1 MRAVI
6 CGANGAKAA
15 AKFIRGKK
23 ADLYNMTHLMEE
35 N

>member
-6 CGANGAKAA
+6 YSANGAKAA
-15 AKFIRGKK
+15 AKFMRGKK
-23 ADLYNMTHLMEE
+23 ADLNNMTHLMEE